1 MEFPQA
7 TPPAPTPITVK
18 QLVYRLRD
26 VVGISVG
33 TQWVVGELSNVKYH
47 SGGHVYFTLKDEGA
61 EIFCAFFKNAAMRC
75 PLRLQEGMKV
85 HAQGTATVYPDRG
98 QLQLVIKQVKA
109 AGQGD
114 LQARFL
120 ALKEKLQSE
129 GLFNTARKRK
139 IPAFPQAI
147 GIITSPTGAAIQ
159 DIRHVLERRAPWI
172 KAYLMPV
179 RVQGAGAEKE
189 IAAAIEAWSQAPLN
203 GIPPVDVLIVG
214 RGGGSI
220 EDLWN
225 FNEEVVAR
233 AIFRSAVPVISAV
246 GHETDFT
253 IADFVADL
261 RAPTPTAAAELAT
274 PDGPEYLRKLTRMEQ
289 ALSVNAGHALTR
301 TRLRLDVFE
310 RAKLLDADS
319 LLAPYEQKL
328 DELTDDMFC
337 AAEERIQNATLY
349 LEKLEHQLQLRHP
362 SHLNKERAQL
372 LTGLE
377 ARLKHVT
384 EARMA
389 DFTARIAILNER
401 LQARSPQQTLRRGYA
416 LVTSGKK
423 LIRRAADVP
432 PGAPL
437 AIRVADG
444 IIKAKS
450 E

>member
-1 MEFPQA
+1 
-7 TPPAPTPITVK
+7 
-18 QLVYRLRD
+18 
-26 VVGISVG
+26 
-33 TQWVVGELSNVKYH
+33 
-47 SGGHVYFTLKDEGA
+47 
-61 EIFCAFFKNAAMRC
+61 
-75 PLRLQEGMKV
+75 
-85 HAQGTATVYPDRG
+85 
-98 QLQLVIKQVKA
+98 
-109 AGQGD
+109 
-114 LQARFL
+114 
-120 ALKEKLQSE
+120 
-129 GLFNTARKRK
+129 
-139 IPAFPQAI
+139 
-147 GIITSPTGAAIQ
+147 
-159 DIRHVLERRAPWI
+159 
-172 KAYLMPV
+172 
-179 RVQGAGAEKE
+179 
-189 IAAAIEAWSQAPLN
+189 
-203 GIPPVDVLIVG
+203 
-214 RGGGSI
+214 
-220 EDLWN
+220 
-225 FNEEVVAR
+225 
-233 AIFRSAVPVISAV
+233 
-246 GHETDFT
+246 
-253 IADFVADL
+253 
-261 RAPTPTAAAELAT
+261 
-274 PDGPEYLRKLTRMEQ
+274 MEQ

-301 TRLRLDVFE
+301 ARLRLDVFE
-310 RAKLLDADS
+310 RTKLLDADS

-337 AAEERIQNATLY
+337 TAEERIQNATLY

-444 IIKAKS
+444 IIKGKS